1 MYLPLRSKFRISI
14 LFWGGDMA
22 AFSESWDQAK
32 AFSNAALNLFM
43 HYLFITFLQVC
54 LFSNLHG
61 KRVGDMEIGKEK
73 VKFSVFVNDT
83 IL

>member
-1 MYLPLRSKFRISI
+1 
-14 LFWGGDMA
+14 MA

-43 HYLFITFLQVC
+43 HYLFITFLRVC